1 MARRILKVCTE
12 LSVAKNVSRKDEGDR
27 TVPTY
32 EYSCNDCGDRLD
44 VVQSFTDN
52 SLTVC
57 PTCGGQLRKL
67 FGNVGVVFKG
77 SGFYRNDSRA
87 GANQSGDQQSGDTA
101 RQSGD
106 TDQQSATKSDSSEPS
121 SADKG
126 KSDSSD
132 SKAADSGSGDSGSGD
147 KKSAAV
153 AKKSDV
159 GSST

>member
-1 MARRILKVCTE
+1 M
-12 LSVAKNVSRKDEGDR
+12 
-27 TVPTY
+27 PTY

-44 VVQSFTDN
+44 VVQSFTDD

-67 FGNVGVVFKG
+67 FGNVVVVFKG

-87 GANQSGDQQSGDTA
+87 GANQSGETQSGDTEK
-101 RQSGD
+101 QSG
-106 TDQQSATKSDSSEPS
+106 ATKSDSSGS
-121 SADKG
+121 ADKGSADKG

-132 SKAADSGSGDSGSGD
+132 SKAADSGSGD
-147 KKSAAV
+147 KKSAAA

>member
-1 MARRILKVCTE
+1 M
-12 LSVAKNVSRKDEGDR
+12 
-27 TVPTY
+27 PTY

-44 VVQSFTDN
+44 VVQSFTDD

-87 GANQSGDQQSGDTA
+87 GANQSGDQQSGES
-101 RQSGD
+101 QSGD
-106 TDQQSATKSDSSEPS
+106 TEKQSGATKSDSSGS
-121 SADKG
+121 ADKGSADKG

-132 SKAADSGSGDSGSGD
+132 SKAADSGSGD
-147 KKSAAV
+147 KKSAAA